1 MSNKL
6 IKKGGRPRT
15 PNNTWAR
22 KKLRAK
28 ILTKYNTLRD
38 FCKAIDCT
46 DVQLYYV
53 LSGQRFGG
61 RKFWDKVQKTLDIPL
76 CEVYLY
82 QQ

>member
-46 DVQLYYV
+46 DVQL
-53 LSGQRFGG
+53 
-61 RKFWDKVQKTLDIPL
+61 
-76 CEVYLY
+76 
-82 QQ
+82 